1 MFIDRCIIEVKSGK
15 GGDGAISFLHDKN
28 TEWGGPD
35 GGNGG
40 RGGSVYLIAKSNIN
54 TLYTFRHSP
63 LFKAQD
69 GENGGKTL
77 KNGHYGSDLYI
88 EVPVGTMIYEEATG
102 KLLADLAKE
111 DEKAM
116 VAEGG
121 KGGKGNAVY
130 KSSRRRI
137 PRIAENGHA
146 GIRLR
151 LILEL
156 KLLADVGIVGLPSV
170 GKSTFL
176 NVVTRAEA
184 KVAAYHFTTLSP
196 NLGVTHLDD
205 GRSFVIADMPGLIEG
220 ASEGKGLGTTFLRH
234 IERCRVLLHFVSM
247 GDEEDPYE
255 SYLSINEELR
265 KYGAGLERRPMIVV
279 ATKMDEEGAEEKKAE
294 FDKKIGLTSMPLSS
308 FSREGVKEILK
319 KAADTLEVTP
329 LFPMENKEEVSTS
342 EFKVYNAYEKEA
354 ASSYKIMRIS
364 PHEYRIVGREIEKKA
379 REFDTTTEEG
389 LSEMLAFLEKMEV
402 ERRLKETGVKKGE
415 SVYIGNFEFEAT
427 YEE

>member
-1 MFIDRCIIEVKSGK
+1 MLIDRCIVEVKSGK

-40 RGGSVYLIAKSNIN
+40 RGGSVYFIAKTNVN
-54 TLYTFRHSP
+54 TLYAFRHSP

-77 KNGHYGSDLYI
+77 KNGRYGDDLYI
-88 EVPVGTMIYEEATG
+88 EVPVGTLIYEEGSG
-102 KLLADLAKE
+102 KLLADLAK
-111 DEKAM
+111 DGQSAM

-137 PRIAENGHA
+137 PKVAENGHS

-176 NVVTRAEA
+176 NIVTRAEA
-184 KVAAYHFTTLSP
+184 KVAAYPFTTLVP

-255 SYLSINEELR
+255 SYKSINEELL
-265 KYGAGLERRPMIVV
+265 KYGAGLEKRPMIVV
-279 ATKMDEEGAEEKKAE
+279 ATKMDEEGAEEKKRL
-294 FDKKIGLTSMPLSS
+294 FDEELGFPSLPLSS
-308 FSREGVKEILK
+308 FTREGVKAILK
-319 KAADTLEVTP
+319 KAADTLEVTDPFP
-329 LFPMENKEEVSTS
+329 LSVEQEASTG
-342 EFKVYNAYEKEA
+342 EFKVYDAYEKEA
-354 ASSYKIMRIS
+354 SSTYKIMRIS
-364 PHEYRIVGREIEKKA
+364 PHEYRIIGREIEKKA
-379 REFDTTTEEG
+379 REFDTSTPEGEEA
-389 LSEMLAFLEKMEV
+389 MLAYLEKMEV
-402 ERRLKETGVKKGE
+402 EKRLKETGVKKGE
-415 SVYIGNFEFEAT
+415 SVYIGNFEFTAT
-427 YEE
+427 FSD